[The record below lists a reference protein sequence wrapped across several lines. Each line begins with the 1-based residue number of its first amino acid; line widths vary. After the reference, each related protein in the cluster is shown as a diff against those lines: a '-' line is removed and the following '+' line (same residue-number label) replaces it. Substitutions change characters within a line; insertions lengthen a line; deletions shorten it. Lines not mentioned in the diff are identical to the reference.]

1 MFKVECPGCQA
12 PYQVDER
19 RVPAT
24 GLGMRCPKCGTSFTV
39 NRPQTAAPVTS
50 SGPAPSPSA
59 FAKPPTSAPSAE
71 KSFAGTVQGVA
82 PSRKASAPKM
92 MAGDASKQLAALA
105 DDAFDL
111 PDLPAP
117 GGNRPAPTTAS
128 EMGLPATR
136 TQKSAIPSMELS
148 GLPAQREEIALPA
161 AKVPGFQ
168 AVPTGIPRPNPSA
181 AGPRAGSSAA
191 APRPSFVAEPLFD
204 ELDFKSV
211 APGRPSTAGL
221 PAVAKGGSVNLPA
234 PSAPNLPA
242 ISSPHLPSPS
252 SGGLPAASSAGL
264 PSTSSGGLPAA
275 GGTLTSNSLP
285 SSALSLPQAA
295 GGGLPEAAGSL
306 PALGDGFPSLSAGPL
321 PPQVGS
327 GSLPANTLSDFAG
340 PEMDGGSD
348 DPFALGTSSDDPF
361 GGSSDPFAEATADA
375 LASGGSGAFRTAATG
390 DPFAPPGTVVYPNT
404 SGQAPEGGEFG
415 AATDHEMAHR
425 SAFDTGHS
433 QAPSFGTEA
442 DPFAGAPGHGV
453 DPFAGG
459 QERSAFDTAAG
470 DSPFGQ
476 VPADNDPFT
485 GASNSAFDTAAG
497 IGSLG
502 PTSVPAPPPGMS
514 QAPFADDGGEQPKRQ
529 GGVDYG
535 EVDLGGGEG
544 DSVFGSAPATDD
556 GMEFGGVPQ
565 EETSAPT
572 GAAAAY
578 TTSSTNELLHA
589 RMAIG
594 AMPEIE
600 TDRQR
605 RRKRRIRVAV
615 AVTFVVLVAGGALT
629 LIPSAGPFGAFFIMD
644 RINQGR
650 HQQLLAQT
658 ISAVNV
664 ARGLDVFKEVEPVID
679 SAVRAADQLPRFK
692 ALSAYAAFVRY
703 WAALRF
709 GPLPDVE
716 SRAKVM
722 ISELE
727 QLESVD
733 KLWLAQATQAVVEG
747 NLARARE
754 LLQFGKENDLDAES
768 LRGELL
774 LRAREFDK
782 AEQVWQRL
790 FDGSHSAQAA
800 YGLARAVLARG
811 DSKRT
816 LELANK
822 TVELSS
828 EHLDARILLARLF
841 WNDNEEAKALEA
853 LKFVID
859 RSEVASPGVLV
870 AAETALGNIHLA
882 RGRYS
887 QAENAYSDAL
897 KLNGRAAE
905 ALRGL
910 GDTLYAAGRFLESL
924 ARFESALEIEPDN
937 LTAAVGVGKAK
948 LSLERL
954 EEAKA
959 HMAKLYEGHANDMN
973 VAYWYGKVEEGLGN
987 KESAR
992 TAYTKSIEAGG
1003 QKADSVKAYIALGSL
1018 QSQLGDVE
1026 GANATLAAAQAKL
1039 PESPELHKA
1048 MGTLALDHGRF
1059 EAALEEFAKALTL
1072 DSKDIEA
1079 RFLMG
1084 TTKRRMRAF
1093 EDALAIFDE
1102 VGKMDSSYP
1111 GFALER
1117 GLLFEEWGRIDEALK
1132 EYEAAL
1138 AKAPNDPD
1146 VMLRVGCARVAA
1158 GAGGPAEEILR
1169 KVQSSRTQPAE
1180 ASHCLGRALMLKDD
1194 MAEAIRLLTR
1204 AVEIAPRRAEYH
1216 MYLGWALN
1224 ESNKVAEAEA
1234 ELKKALDLDQGL
1246 ADAYWQRGVLR
1257 TKQKAYNMAI
1267 EDLNYA
1273 LKLRPSRVE
1282 AHADLAAVYDGQG
1295 QFQRAL
1301 AEWAIATKG
1310 RPNNNTWHFRYGK
1323 MLAENLRQSE
1333 AANELDIAI
1342 AAGQKQDV
1350 PPQWLWQAHYYMARC
1365 LGMNPR
1371 AVDHWKAFWDKGPSD
1386 SPYRDEARQ
1395 ALKNLGH
1402 PLRE

>member
-1 MFKVECPGCQA
+1 
-12 PYQVDER
+12 
-19 RVPAT
+19 
-24 GLGMRCPKCGTSFTV
+24 
-39 NRPQTAAPVTS
+39 
-50 SGPAPSPSA
+50 
-59 FAKPPTSAPSAE
+59 
-71 KSFAGTVQGVA
+71 
-82 PSRKASAPKM
+82 
-92 MAGDASKQLAALA
+92 
-105 DDAFDL
+105 
-111 PDLPAP
+111 
-117 GGNRPAPTTAS
+117 
-128 EMGLPATR
+128 
-136 TQKSAIPSMELS
+136 MELS

-161 AKVPGFQ
+161 AKAPGFQ
-168 AVPTGIPRPNPSA
+168 AVPSGVPRPASA
-181 AGPRAGSSAA
+181 LPAGGSSSA
-191 APRPSFVAEPLFD
+191 APRPSFAAEPLFD

-211 APGRPSTAGL
+211 MPARPSAHLPAVPGQAAGL
-221 PAVAKGGSVNLPA
+221 PAVAKGRAAGNLPA
-234 PSAPNLPA
+234 ASVQNLPATSSPNLPSA
-242 ISSPHLPSPS
+242 SSGNLPAAST
-252 SGGLPAASSAGL
+252 GGLPA
-264 PSTSSGGLPAA
+264 P

-285 SSALSLPQAA
+285 SSALSLPQA
-295 GGGLPEAAGSL
+295 GGAGLPETAGSL
-306 PALGDGFPSLSAGPL
+306 PVPGDGFPSLSDGPA
-321 PPQVGS
+321 PPEVSS
-327 GSLPANTLSDFAG
+327 GSLPANTLEDFGDAMG
-340 PEMDGGSD
+340 TGGEEV

-361 GGSSDPFAEATADA
+361 AGSADPFADPPSDA
-375 LASGGSGAFRTAATG
+375 FAASPGGSGAFRTAATG
-390 DPFAPPGTVVYPNT
+390 DPFAPAGTVVYPNT
-404 SGQAPEGGEFG
+404 SGQVPEGSEFG
-415 AATDHEMAHR
+415 AATDHDIAHR

-453 DPFAGG
+453 DPFGGG

-470 DSPFGQ
+470 ESAFGE
-476 VPADNDPFT
+476 ASSDNDPFT
-485 GASNSAFDTAAG
+485 GAGSSAFDTAAG

-502 PTSVPAPPPGMS
+502 SMAVPAGLS
-514 QAPFADDGGEQPKRQ
+514 QAPPAAEGEERPKRQ

-535 EVDLGGGEG
+535 EVDLGGGDS
-544 DSVFGSAPATDD
+544 DSVFGSAPAADD

-565 EETSAPT
+565 EEKSTAS
-572 GAAAAY
+572 AAAN
-578 TTSSTNELLHA
+578 TLTGSSDLLHA

-605 RRKRRIRVAV
+605 RRKRRVRVAV

-629 LIPSAGPFGAFFIMD
+629 LIPSAGPFGAFYIMD
-644 RINQGR
+644 RINLGR

-658 ISAVNV
+658 IRTVNDV
-664 ARGLDVFKEVEPVID
+664 RGLDVFKEVEPMVD
-679 SAVRAADQLPRFK
+679 AAVRSAEQVPRFR

-709 GPLPDVE
+709 GPLPEVE
-716 SRAKVM
+716 ARAKVM
-722 ISELE
+722 INELE
-727 QLESVD
+727 QIQSVD
-733 KLWLAQATQAVVEG
+733 KLWLAQAAQAIVEN

-754 LLQFGKENDLDAES
+754 LLQFGKDTDSDAES

-774 LRAREFDK
+774 LRSREYEK

-790 FDGSHSAQAA
+790 FDGAHTAQAA

-811 DSKRT
+811 DDKRA

-822 TVELSS
+822 TVELSP
-828 EHLDARILLARLF
+828 EHLDSRILLARLF
-841 WNDNEEAKALEA
+841 WNKSEESKALEA
-853 LKFVID
+853 LKFIVD
-859 RSEVASPGVLV
+859 RSDVASPGVLV
-870 AAETALGNIHLA
+870 ASQTALGNIHLA

-887 QAENAYSDAL
+887 QAESAYSEAL
-897 KLNGRAAE
+897 KINARAAE

-910 GDTLYAAGRFLESL
+910 GDTLYAAGRFAESL
-924 ARFESALEIEPDN
+924 ARFEAALEIEPDN

-948 LSLERL
+948 FSLERL

-959 HMAKLYEGHANDMN
+959 HLAKLYEAHTNDMN
-973 VAYWYGKVEEGLGN
+973 VAYWFGRVEEGLGN

-1003 QKADSVKAYIALGSL
+1003 QRPESVKAYIALGSL

-1026 GANATLAAAQAKL
+1026 GANATLASAQAKL

-1059 EAALEEFAKALTL
+1059 EAALEEFGKALTL
-1072 DSKDIEA
+1072 DSHDIEA

-1102 VGKMDSSYP
+1102 VGKIDPSYP

-1117 GLLFEEWGRIDEALK
+1117 GLLFEEWGRIDQALK

-1158 GAGGPAEEILR
+1158 GYGGPAEEILR
-1169 KVQSSRTQPAE
+1169 KVQSMRTQPAE

-1194 MAEAIRLLTR
+1194 LAEAIRLLQR
-1204 AVEIAPRRAEYH
+1204 AVDIAPRRAEYH
-1216 MYLGWALN
+1216 LYLGWAFN
-1224 ESNKVAEAEA
+1224 EHGKLSDADT

-1257 TKQKAYNMAI
+1257 SKQSAVKLAI
-1267 EDLNYA
+1267 EDLMYA

-1282 AHADLAAVYDGQG
+1282 AHAQLATVYAAMGQE
-1295 QFQRAL
+1295 QKAL
-1301 AEWAIATKG
+1301 AEWSIATKG
-1310 RPNNNTWHFRYGK
+1310 RPNEMVWHFRYGK
-1323 MLAENLRQSE
+1323 LLAENLRTTE
-1333 AANELDIAI
+1333 AVNELDIAI
-1342 AAGQKQDV
+1342 AAAQKLNV
-1350 PPQWLWQAHYYMARC
+1350 PPRWLAEAHLYMAR
-1365 LGMNPR
+1365 GIGPNQR
-1371 AVDHWKAFWDKGPSD
+1371 AVEHWKAYWDQAPSD

-1395 ALKNLGH
+1395 ALKSLGH
-1402 PLRE
+1402 PVRE

>member
-39 NRPQTAAPVTS
+39 NRPQAVAPVTS
-50 SGPAPSPSA
+50 SGPAPSPSS
-59 FAKPPTSAPSAE
+59 FAKPATAAPRPVP
-71 KSFAGTVQGVA
+71 GTVQGVA
-82 PSRKASAPKM
+82 PSRKPSAPKM
-92 MAGDASKQLAALA
+92 TAGDASSQLAALS

-117 GGNRPAPTTAS
+117 GGSRQAPPTAS
-128 EMGLPATR
+128 EIGLPATR
-136 TQKSAIPSMELS
+136 TKRSAAPSMELS

-161 AKVPGFQ
+161 AKAPGFQ
-168 AVPTGIPRPNPSA
+168 AVPSGVPRPGSA
-181 AGPRAGSSAA
+181 VPAGGSTPAGQ
-191 APRPSFVAEPLFD
+191 RPSFAAEPLFD

-211 APGRPSTAGL
+211 MPARPSAAHLPAVPGAAPGL
-221 PAVAKGGSVNLPA
+221 PAVAKGPGSAGNLPA
-234 PSAPNLPA
+234 ASIGNLPATSSPNLPSA
-242 ISSPHLPSPS
+242 SSGNLPAAST
-252 SGGLPAASSAGL
+252 GGLPA
-264 PSTSSGGLPAA
+264 P

-285 SSALSLPQAA
+285 SSALSLPQASGA
-295 GGGLPEAAGSL
+295 GLPEAAGSL
-306 PALGDGFPSLSAGPL
+306 PMPGDGFPSLSDGPQ
-321 PPQVGS
+321 PPQVSS
-327 GSLPANTLSDFAG
+327 GSLPANTLEDF
-340 PEMDGGSD
+340 GGAIGGATSEEI
-348 DPFALGTSSDDPF
+348 DPFALGTSTDDPF
-361 GGSSDPFAEATADA
+361 AGSADPFAEAPGDA
-375 LASGGSGAFRTAATG
+375 FAASPGGSGAFRTAATG

-404 SGQAPEGGEFG
+404 SGQVPEGGDFG

-453 DPFAGG
+453 DPFGGG

-470 DSPFGQ
+470 ESTFGEA
-476 VPADNDPFT
+476 PADNDPFG

-502 PTSVPAPPPGMS
+502 SMAVPAGMS
-514 QAPFADDGGEQPKRQ
+514 QAPPAAEEAPKRQ

-535 EVDLGGGEG
+535 EVDLGGGES

-565 EETSAPT
+565 EEKSTAS
-572 GAAAAY
+572 AAAN
-578 TTSSTNELLHA
+578 TLTGSTDLLHA

-605 RRKRRIRVAV
+605 RRKRRVRVAV

-629 LIPSAGPFGAFFIMD
+629 LIPSAGPFGAFYIMD
-644 RINQGR
+644 RVNLGR

-658 ISAVNV
+658 IRTVNDV
-664 ARGLDVFKEVEPVID
+664 RGLDVFKEVEPMVD
-679 SAVRAADQLPRFK
+679 AAVRSAEQVPRFK

-709 GPLPDVE
+709 GPLPEVE
-716 SRAKVM
+716 ARAKVM
-722 ISELE
+722 INELE
-727 QLESVD
+727 QAPSVD
-733 KLWLAQATQAVVEG
+733 KLWLAQAAQAIVEN

-754 LLQFGKENDLDAES
+754 LLQSGKDTDMDAES

-774 LRAREFDK
+774 LRSREYEK
-782 AEQVWQRL
+782 AEKVWQGL
-790 FDGSHSAQAA
+790 FDGAHTAQAA

-811 DSKRT
+811 DDKKA

-822 TVELSS
+822 TVELSP
-828 EHLDARILLARLF
+828 EHLDSRILLARLF
-841 WNDNEEAKALEA
+841 WNKSEEAKALES
-853 LKFVID
+853 LKFIVD
-859 RSEVASPGVLV
+859 RSDVASPGVLV
-870 AAETALGNIHLA
+870 ASQTALGNIHLA

-887 QAENAYSDAL
+887 QAENAYNEAL
-897 KLNGRAAE
+897 KINARAAE

-910 GDTLYAAGRFLESL
+910 GDTLYAAGRFAESL
-924 ARFESALEIEPDN
+924 ARFEAALEIEPDN

-948 LSLERL
+948 FSLERL

-959 HMAKLYEGHANDMN
+959 HLAKLYEAHANDMN
-973 VAYWYGKVEEGLGN
+973 TAYWYGRVEEGLGN
-987 KESAR
+987 KDSAR

-1003 QKADSVKAYIALGSL
+1003 QRPDSVKAYIALGSL
-1018 QSQLGDVE
+1018 QSQLGDLE
-1026 GANATLAAAQAKL
+1026 GANVTLASAQAKL

-1059 EAALEEFAKALTL
+1059 EAALEEFSKALTL
-1072 DSKDIEA
+1072 DTHDIEA

-1102 VGKMDSSYP
+1102 VGKIDPSYP

-1117 GLLFEEWGRIDEALK
+1117 GLLFEEWGRIDQALK

-1169 KVQSSRTQPAE
+1169 KVQSMRTQPAE

-1194 MAEAIRLLTR
+1194 LAEAIRLLQR
-1204 AVEIAPRRAEYH
+1204 AVDLAPRRAEYH
-1216 MYLGWALN
+1216 LYLGWAFN
-1224 ESNKVAEAEA
+1224 EHGKLSEAET

-1257 TKQKAYNMAI
+1257 SKQSAVKLAI
-1267 EDLNYA
+1267 EDLMYA
-1273 LKLRPSRVE
+1273 LKLRPSRIE
-1282 AHADLAAVYDGQG
+1282 AHAQLAGVYAAMGQE
-1295 QFQRAL
+1295 QKAL
-1301 AEWAIATKG
+1301 AEWSIATKG
-1310 RPNNNTWHFRYGK
+1310 RPNEMLWHFRYGK
-1323 MLAENLRQSE
+1323 LLADNLRTSE
-1333 AANELDIAI
+1333 AVNELDVAI
-1342 AAGQKQDV
+1342 AAAQKLNI
-1350 PPQWLWQAHYYMARC
+1350 PPGWLPEAHLYIARGI
-1365 LGMNPR
+1365 GMNQR
-1371 AVDHWKAFWDKGPSD
+1371 AVEHWQAFWDTGPTD
-1386 SPYRDEARQ
+1386 SPYRNEARQ
-1395 ALKNLGH
+1395 ALKTLGH
-1402 PLRE
+1402 PVRE